1 MQTYVNFSKDP
12 LLRFK
17 FEAGSKLFFFT
28 KKHFLKQ
35 GWKSS
40 NQTYRDSRAISPP
53 RKNHIR
59 SLLRST
65 YSRNLSYADEIK
77 SAPEDLSEPKR
88 DIKSSWLQRNMPFL
102 RNNRKSEDSEATKTD
117 SDTETEDQSVVKNL
131 KQPLSKQNSGS
142 RRRKN
147 KGNYPRRNSKPQIP
161 VRRGLN

>member
-1 MQTYVNFSKDP
+1 MIC
-12 LLRFK
+12 K
-17 FEAGSKLFFFT
+17 FELGSKSLFYE
-28 KKHFLKQ
+28 KHSK
-35 GWKSS
+35 
-40 NQTYRDSRAISPP
+40 R
-53 RKNHIR
+53 
-59 SLLRST
+59 LLRST
-65 YSRNLSYADEIK
+65 HPRNLSNADEIK
-77 SAPEDLSEPKR
+77 SAPEDLSETKR

-161 VRRGLN
+161 VRRRLNRFKKTPLEFCIDHDQIFHVK

>member
-1 MQTYVNFSKDP
+1 M
-12 LLRFK
+12 
-17 FEAGSKLFFFT
+17 
-28 KKHFLKQ
+28 
-35 GWKSS
+35 
-40 NQTYRDSRAISPP
+40 
-53 RKNHIR
+53 
-59 SLLRST
+59 
-65 YSRNLSYADEIK
+65 SYADEIK

-161 VRRGLN
+161 VRRRLKRLKKSFRIFH